1 MQQGQLCLYTLVY
14 VYVYSFIHV
23 FTYPIGSSRR
33 PKSEAR
39 PVKSD
44 ARCRGLGLSGNRFGV
59 VWLLGVL
66 ASRLAGSGVQAVLRK
81 ISPRPK
87 PCSSACSLHSSMSGL
102 VQRHSCHRT

>member
-1 MQQGQLCLYTLVY
+1 MQQGQLCLHTRVY

-39 PVKSD
+39 H
-44 ARCRGLGLSGNRFGV
+44 ARCRGLGLPGNRFWV
-59 VWLLGVL
+59 VLLLGVL

-102 VQRHSCHRT
+102 VQQHSCHRT